1 MTFTATANGT
11 ATVMIRGTGL
21 VGTFYAD
28 DVQLEKG
35 EAPSNYN
42 MLENGDFQVGSAAA
56 GWTLDDKAK
65 LRSGIGLGSSA
76 VQCLEISEAVEDKYA
91 IAHQAVNINKTGVQ
105 SYVVSGW
112 AKANAV
118 PDNIT
123 VRSDPAYDHTK
134 QFGLRATVAYTNDTY
149 DYFYVPFNAD
159 VTGWQYASLTVVP
172 ESTVKTVSH
181 ITVSCVYET
190 NANIAYFDNISMV
203 EEIVNT
209 YTYNDNGDPTSSS
222 TTGLN
227 KQSVTYDSNGN
238 VKTVVQKTGSGSS
251 DKITTTYTYDSTF
264 VHRMVSSS
272 NGVTTQTLT
281 HDGVGNVLTSTLSGT
296 SGRKIASSTAYSTD
310 GNRTASV
317 TDSAGNTTSYTY
329 GSTFYEMLGQ
339 ASKVTDAKG
348 TQTTY
353 TLDSF
358 GRVTNMSLASLAQ
371 LGYTYSNGMLSA
383 LTRTAGGKS
392 QAYNFTYDGFGNTT
406 RISVGD
412 SFTLASYNYGTQ
424 NGLLTSQSYGNGD
437 SVSFTYDNL
446 GRVKT
451 TTYSDG
457 RVLTYRYTGDGQL
470 YSVQDSKSGLTY
482 QYSYDSQG
490 RLMASSVKN
499 SAGNVLTTRQTYD
512 ANNQLT
518 AQSWQMGSTNYS
530 EVYTYSL
537 TTGLLATHTPAVGS
551 TRTYNYDVLQR
562 LSSVTGGVYGK
573 TYTYRD
579 TSTTNTTTQVAG
591 LTYDLPT
598 DITYGYTYDVL
609 GNIATYT
616 QGGTTYTYT
625 YDAQNQLL
633 KQVGGGKT
641 YTYTYDAAGNI
652 LTSSDG
658 TTSHSYT
665 YGNSA
670 WRDLLTAVDGHTIS
684 YETGSGNPTSYYNGT
699 SWTFGWAEGRRLMSA
714 SGGGKSISYTYDS
727 EGLRL
732 SKKVGTT
739 EHKYYYAGGKLMR
752 ETWGSNTLDFFYDAQ
767 GTPYAVKYNGTLYY
781 YITNLQGD
789 VLHIVNTSGT
799 PVVSYTY
806 SPYGKVLSTTGTLA
820 STLGT
825 DNPLR
830 YRSYYYDTDSGLYY
844 LQSRY
849 YDPEL
854 CRFLNADSYA
864 STGQG
869 IIGCNMFA
877 YCNNNPITFT
887 DSTGTRAQVWQVIF
901 GDHNPGYIHRAVQAH
916 IVLKYSMIEK
926 ELVLPGVGRAD
937 IYKPNTHEIWEIKYG
952 GSSDEMMNERILIA
966 DSQVSRYV
974 QGAKEKLDV
983 IYQKGHA
990 GAFAGQ
996 FIMTCDSI
1004 TVLITYDT
1012 PAPGVILYYV
1022 KQLEKKKS
1030 TAFAVYPSTAYN
1042 YADERR
1048 LCALGVG
1055 SAALA
1060 TCIFDMGLSNRGLQT
1075 GQAY

>member
-451 TTYSDG
+451 TT
-457 RVLTYRYTGDGQL
+457 
-470 YSVQDSKSGLTY
+470 
-482 QYSYDSQG
+482 
-490 RLMASSVKN
+490 
-499 SAGNVLTTRQTYD
+499 
-512 ANNQLT
+512 
-518 AQSWQMGSTNYS
+518 
-530 EVYTYSL
+530 
-537 TTGLLATHTPAVGS
+537 
-551 TRTYNYDVLQR
+551 
-562 LSSVTGGVYGK
+562 
-573 TYTYRD
+573 
-579 TSTTNTTTQVAG
+579 
-591 LTYDLPT
+591 
-598 DITYGYTYDVL
+598 
-609 GNIATYT
+609 
-616 QGGTTYTYT
+616 
-625 YDAQNQLL
+625 
-633 KQVGGGKT
+633 
-641 YTYTYDAAGNI
+641 
-652 LTSSDG
+652 
-658 TTSHSYT
+658 
-665 YGNSA
+665 
-670 WRDLLTAVDGHTIS
+670 
-684 YETGSGNPTSYYNGT
+684 
-699 SWTFGWAEGRRLMSA
+699 
-714 SGGGKSISYTYDS
+714 
-727 EGLRL
+727 
-732 SKKVGTT
+732 
-739 EHKYYYAGGKLMR
+739 
-752 ETWGSNTLDFFYDAQ
+752 
-767 GTPYAVKYNGTLYY
+767 
-781 YITNLQGD
+781 
-789 VLHIVNTSGT
+789 
-799 PVVSYTY
+799 
-806 SPYGKVLSTTGTLA
+806 
-820 STLGT
+820 
-825 DNPLR
+825 
-830 YRSYYYDTDSGLYY
+830 
-844 LQSRY
+844 
-849 YDPEL
+849 
-854 CRFLNADSYA
+854 
-864 STGQG
+864 
-869 IIGCNMFA
+869 
-877 YCNNNPITFT
+877 
-887 DSTGTRAQVWQVIF
+887 
-901 GDHNPGYIHRAVQAH
+901 
-916 IVLKYSMIEK
+916 
-926 ELVLPGVGRAD
+926 
-937 IYKPNTHEIWEIKYG
+937 
-952 GSSDEMMNERILIA
+952 
-966 DSQVSRYV
+966 
-974 QGAKEKLDV
+974 
-983 IYQKGHA
+983 
-990 GAFAGQ
+990 
-996 FIMTCDSI
+996 
-1004 TVLITYDT
+1004 
-1012 PAPGVILYYV
+1012 
-1022 KQLEKKKS
+1022 
-1030 TAFAVYPSTAYN
+1030 
-1042 YADERR
+1042 
-1048 LCALGVG
+1048 
-1055 SAALA
+1055 
-1060 TCIFDMGLSNRGLQT
+1060 
-1075 GQAY
+1075 